1 MKSKLFFFVNIF
13 CIVFSLNAQNYDPVA
28 IKKYVE
34 ENKAYAIES
43 MQLHKV
49 PASISLA
56 QGIFHTKLATN
67 HLAKFANNHFSITCT
82 KNDIDNRYYQDNN
95 KQNLCFR
102 KYATVRDSYI
112 DHGVYLSTKTH
123 YKSLFSLDIYDYKAW
138 ATELHKLGYSVT
150 KNYDQNL
157 INIIETYNLAQY
169 DHPEQIPAEA
179 ESQNSAVAEPTTPP
193 AENHTTTEIQD
204 IVEPQL
210 DTLQE
215 PLSEPITN
223 LPSEEVKTDSIE
235 KDLKENLLEKPIA
248 ADSQIAQ
255 KEEPKPIE
263 EFSAAPVSEKA
274 ENSSA
279 QKNEILFF
287 SVNEA
292 EQKLVRYPLSNRN
305 VYEREGVKFIIAKA
319 GDTFSNLAKELQ
331 FTENRLREYND
342 VYDSETEIQAGEVVY
357 LEMKNRKS
365 NVDFHTIK
373 YGETLRY
380 IAQKYAIQLI
390 VILKNNGDSGYSL
403 NEEICISCR

>member
-1 MKSKLFFFVNIF
+1 MKSTFFFLVNIF
-13 CIVFSLNAQNYDPVA
+13 CIIFSLNAQNYDPVA
-28 IKKYVE
+28 IKKYVD

-49 PASISLA
+49 PASITLA

-82 KNDIDNRYYQDNN
+82 KTDVDNRYHQDNN

-112 DHGVYLSTKTH
+112 DHGVYLSTKAH

-138 ATELHKLGYSVT
+138 ATELHKLGYSIT
-150 KNYDQNL
+150 KNYAQNL
-157 INIIETYNLAQY
+157 INIIETYNLTQY
-169 DHPEQIPAEA
+169 DHPEQTPAEV
-179 ESQNSAVAEPTTPP
+179 EPQISAVTEPVTSP
-193 AENHTTTEIQD
+193 AENNTTEIQETVILEQEVD
-204 IVEPQL
+204 TVETYFTEE
-210 DTLQE
+210 D
-215 PLSEPITN
+215 SE
-223 LPSEEVKTDSIE
+223 
-235 KDLKENLLEKPIA
+235 ENLLEKPIFSY
-248 ADSQIAQ
+248 SQIVQ
-255 KEEPKPIE
+255 KEKSKQAE
-263 EFSAAPVSEKA
+263 ELSVASTSKKTEETP
-274 ENSSA
+274 A

-292 EQKLVRYPLSNRN
+292 EQKLVRYPLSDRN

-357 LEMKNRKS
+357 LEMKNRKC

-390 VILKNNGDSGYSL
+390 VILKNNGESGYSL
-403 NEEICISCR
+403 NEEICISCH

>member
-1 MKSKLFFFVNIF
+1 MKSTFFFLVNIF
-13 CIVFSLNAQNYDPVA
+13 CIIFSLNAQNYDPVA
-28 IKKYVE
+28 IKKYVD

-49 PASISLA
+49 PASITLA

-82 KNDIDNRYYQDNN
+82 KTDVDNRYHQDNN
-95 KQNLCFR
+95 MQNLCFR

-112 DHGVYLSTKTH
+112 DHGVYLSTKAH

-138 ATELHKLGYSVT
+138 ATELHKLGYSIT
-150 KNYDQNL
+150 KNYAQNL
-157 INIIETYNLAQY
+157 INIIETYNLTQY
-169 DHPEQIPAEA
+169 DHPEQTPAEV
-179 ESQNSAVAEPTTPP
+179 EPQISAVTEPATSP
-193 AENHTTTEIQD
+193 AENNTTEILETVILEQEVD
-204 IVEPQL
+204 TVETYFTEE
-210 DTLQE
+210 D
-215 PLSEPITN
+215 SE
-223 LPSEEVKTDSIE
+223 
-235 KDLKENLLEKPIA
+235 ENLLEKPIFSY
-248 ADSQIAQ
+248 SQIVQ
-255 KEEPKPIE
+255 KEKSKQAE
-263 EFSAAPVSEKA
+263 ELSVASTSKKTEETP
-274 ENSSA
+274 A

-292 EQKLVRYPLSNRN
+292 EQKLVRYPLSDRN

-357 LEMKNRKS
+357 LEMKNRKC

-390 VILKNNGDSGYSL
+390 VILKNNGESGYSL
-403 NEEICISCR
+403 NEEICISCH

>member
-1 MKSKLFFFVNIF
+1 MKSTFFFLVNIF
-13 CIVFSLNAQNYDPVA
+13 CIIFSLNAQNYDPVA
-28 IKKYVE
+28 IKKYVD

-49 PASISLA
+49 PASITLA

-67 HLAKFANNHFSITCT
+67 HLAKFANNHFSITCAKT
-82 KNDIDNRYYQDNN
+82 DVDNRYHQDNN
-95 KQNLCFR
+95 MQNLCFR

-112 DHGVYLSTKTH
+112 DHGVYLSTKAH

-138 ATELHKLGYSVT
+138 ATELHKLGYSIT
-150 KNYDQNL
+150 KNYAQNL
-157 INIIETYNLAQY
+157 INIIETYNLTQY
-169 DHPEQIPAEA
+169 DHPEQTPAEVETQIA
-179 ESQNSAVAEPTTPP
+179 TVTEPATSP
-193 AENHTTTEIQD
+193 AENNTTTEILETVILEQEVD
-204 IVEPQL
+204 TVETYFTEE
-210 DTLQE
+210 D
-215 PLSEPITN
+215 SE
-223 LPSEEVKTDSIE
+223 
-235 KDLKENLLEKPIA
+235 ENLLEKPIFSY
-248 ADSQIAQ
+248 SQIVQ
-255 KEEPKPIE
+255 KEKSKQAE
-263 EFSAAPVSEKA
+263 ELSVASASKKTEETP
-274 ENSSA
+274 A

-292 EQKLVRYPLSNRN
+292 EQKLVRYPLSDRN

-357 LEMKNRKS
+357 LEMKNRKC

-390 VILKNNGDSGYSL
+390 VILKNNGESGYSL
-403 NEEICISCR
+403 NEEICISCH

>member
-1 MKSKLFFFVNIF
+1 MKSTFFFLVNIF
-13 CIVFSLNAQNYDPVA
+13 CIIFSLNAQNYDPVA
-28 IKKYVE
+28 IKKYVD

-49 PASISLA
+49 PASITLA

-67 HLAKFANNHFSITCT
+67 HLAKFANNHFSITCAKT
-82 KNDIDNRYYQDNN
+82 DVDNRYHQDNN
-95 KQNLCFR
+95 MQNLCFR

-112 DHGVYLSTKTH
+112 DHGVYLSTKAH

-138 ATELHKLGYSVT
+138 ATELHKLGYSIT
-150 KNYDQNL
+150 KNYAQNL
-157 INIIETYNLAQY
+157 INIIETYNLTQY
-169 DHPEQIPAEA
+169 DHPEQTPAEVETQIA
-179 ESQNSAVAEPTTPP
+179 TVTEPTPSP
-193 AENHTTTEIQD
+193 AENNTTTEILETVILEQEVD
-204 IVEPQL
+204 TVETYFTEE
-210 DTLQE
+210 D
-215 PLSEPITN
+215 SE
-223 LPSEEVKTDSIE
+223 
-235 KDLKENLLEKPIA
+235 ENLLEKPIFSY
-248 ADSQIAQ
+248 SQIVQ
-255 KEEPKPIE
+255 KEKSKQAE
-263 EFSAAPVSEKA
+263 ELSVASTSKKTEETP
-274 ENSSA
+274 A

-292 EQKLVRYPLSNRN
+292 EQKLVRYPLSDRN

-342 VYDSETEIQAGEVVY
+342 VYDSETEIQTGEVVY
-357 LEMKNRKS
+357 LEMKNRKC

-390 VILKNNGDSGYSL
+390 VILKNNGESGYSL
-403 NEEICISCR
+403 NEEICISCH

>member
-1 MKSKLFFFVNIF
+1 MKPTFFFLVNII
-13 CIVFSLNAQNYDPVA
+13 CVVFSLNAQNYDPAA

-49 PASISLA
+49 PASITLA

-67 HLAKFANNHFSITCT
+67 HLAKFANNHFSITCAKT
-82 KNDIDNRYYQDNN
+82 DVDNRYHQDNN
-95 KQNLCFR
+95 MQNICFR

-138 ATELHKLGYSVT
+138 ATELHKLGYSIT
-150 KNYDQNL
+150 KNYAQNL
-157 INIIETYNLAQY
+157 INIIETYNLTQY
-169 DHPEQIPAEA
+169 DYPEQTPAGVETQIA
-179 ESQNSAVAEPTTPP
+179 TVTEPTPSP
-193 AENHTTTEIQD
+193 AENNTTTEIQE
-204 IVEPQL
+204 IVILEQEV
-210 DTLQE
+210 DTVE
-215 PLSEPITN
+215 TYFTEEDSE
-223 LPSEEVKTDSIE
+223 
-235 KDLKENLLEKPIA
+235 ENLLEKPIFA
-248 ADSQIAQ
+248 YSQIVQ
-255 KEEPKPIE
+255 KEKSKQAE
-263 EFSAAPVSEKA
+263 ELSVASTSKKTEETPT
-274 ENSSA
+274 

-287 SVNEA
+287 SVNEG
-292 EQKLVRYPLSNRN
+292 EQKLVRYPLSDRN
-305 VYEREGVKFIIAKA
+305 VYEREGIKFIIAKA

-342 VYDSETEIQAGEVVY
+342 VYDSETELQVGEVVY
-357 LEMKNRKS
+357 LEMKNRKC

-390 VILKNNGDSGYSL
+390 IILKNNGESGYSL
-403 NEEICISCR
+403 NEEICISCH

>member
-1 MKSKLFFFVNIF
+1 MKSTFFFLVNIF
-13 CIVFSLNAQNYDPVA
+13 CIIFSLNAQNYDPVA
-28 IKKYVE
+28 IKKYVD

-49 PASISLA
+49 PASITLA

-67 HLAKFANNHFSITCT
+67 HLAKFANNHFSITCAKT
-82 KNDIDNRYYQDNN
+82 DVDNRYHQDNN
-95 KQNLCFR
+95 MQNLCFR

-112 DHGVYLSTKTH
+112 DHGVYLSTKAH

-138 ATELHKLGYSVT
+138 ATELHKLGYSIT
-150 KNYDQNL
+150 KNYAQNL
-157 INIIETYNLAQY
+157 INIIETYNLTQY
-169 DHPEQIPAEA
+169 DHPEQTPAEVETQIA
-179 ESQNSAVAEPTTPP
+179 TVTEPTPSP
-193 AENHTTTEIQD
+193 AENNTTTEILETVILEQEVD
-204 IVEPQL
+204 TVETYFTEE
-210 DTLQE
+210 D
-215 PLSEPITN
+215 SE
-223 LPSEEVKTDSIE
+223 
-235 KDLKENLLEKPIA
+235 ENLLEKPIFA
-248 ADSQIAQ
+248 YSQIVQ
-255 KEEPKPIE
+255 KEKSKQAE
-263 EFSAAPVSEKA
+263 ELSVASTSKKTEETP
-274 ENSSA
+274 A

-292 EQKLVRYPLSNRN
+292 EQKLVRYPLSDRN

-342 VYDSETEIQAGEVVY
+342 VYDSETEIQTGEVVY
-357 LEMKNRKS
+357 LEMKNRKC

-390 VILKNNGDSGYSL
+390 VILKNNGESGYSL
-403 NEEICISCR
+403 NEEICISCH

>member
-1 MKSKLFFFVNIF
+1 MKSTFFFLVNIF
-13 CIVFSLNAQNYDPVA
+13 CIIFSLNAQNYDPVA
-28 IKKYVE
+28 IKKYVD

-49 PASISLA
+49 PASITLA

-82 KNDIDNRYYQDNN
+82 KTDVDNRYHQDNN
-95 KQNLCFR
+95 MQNLCFR

-112 DHGVYLSTKTH
+112 DHGVYLSTKAH

-138 ATELHKLGYSVT
+138 ATELHKLGYSIT
-150 KNYDQNL
+150 KNYAQNL
-157 INIIETYNLAQY
+157 INIIETYNLTQY
-169 DHPEQIPAEA
+169 DHPEQTPAEV
-179 ESQNSAVAEPTTPP
+179 EPQISAVTEPTPSP
-193 AENHTTTEIQD
+193 AENNTTTEILETVILEQEVD
-204 IVEPQL
+204 TVETYFTEE
-210 DTLQE
+210 D
-215 PLSEPITN
+215 SE
-223 LPSEEVKTDSIE
+223 
-235 KDLKENLLEKPIA
+235 ENLLEKPIFA
-248 ADSQIAQ
+248 YSQIVQ
-255 KEEPKPIE
+255 KEKSKQAE
-263 EFSAAPVSEKA
+263 ELSVASTSQKTEETP
-274 ENSSA
+274 A

-292 EQKLVRYPLSNRN
+292 EQKLVRYPLSDRN

-357 LEMKNRKS
+357 LEMKNRKC

-390 VILKNNGDSGYSL
+390 VILKNNGESGYSL
-403 NEEICISCR
+403 NEEICISCH

>member
-1 MKSKLFFFVNIF
+1 MKSTFFFLVNIF
-13 CIVFSLNAQNYDPVA
+13 CIIFSLNAQNYDPVA
-28 IKKYVE
+28 IKKYVD

-49 PASISLA
+49 PASITLA

-67 HLAKFANNHFSITCT
+67 HLAKFANNHFSITCAKT
-82 KNDIDNRYYQDNN
+82 DVDNRYHQDNN
-95 KQNLCFR
+95 MQNLCFR

-112 DHGVYLSTKTH
+112 DHGVYLSTKAH

-138 ATELHKLGYSVT
+138 ATELHKLGYSIT
-150 KNYDQNL
+150 KNYAQNL
-157 INIIETYNLAQY
+157 INIIETYNLTQY
-169 DHPEQIPAEA
+169 DHPEQTPAEV
-179 ESQNSAVAEPTTPP
+179 EPQISAVTEPATSP
-193 AENHTTTEIQD
+193 AENNTTTEILETVILEQEVD
-204 IVEPQL
+204 TVETYFTEE
-210 DTLQE
+210 D
-215 PLSEPITN
+215 SE
-223 LPSEEVKTDSIE
+223 
-235 KDLKENLLEKPIA
+235 ENLLEKPIFSY
-248 ADSQIAQ
+248 SQIVQ
-255 KEEPKPIE
+255 KEKSKQAE
-263 EFSAAPVSEKA
+263 ELSVASTSKKTEETP
-274 ENSSA
+274 A

-292 EQKLVRYPLSNRN
+292 EQKLVRYPLSDRN

-357 LEMKNRKS
+357 LEMKNRKC

-390 VILKNNGDSGYSL
+390 VILKNNGESGYSL
-403 NEEICISCR
+403 NEEICISCH

>member
-1 MKSKLFFFVNIF
+1 MKPTFFFLVNII
-13 CIVFSLNAQNYDPVA
+13 CVVFSLNAQNYDPAA

-49 PASISLA
+49 PASITLA

-67 HLAKFANNHFSITCT
+67 HLAKFANNHFSITCAKT
-82 KNDIDNRYYQDNN
+82 DVDNRYHQDNN
-95 KQNLCFR
+95 MQNICFR

-138 ATELHKLGYSVT
+138 ATELHKLGYSIT
-150 KNYDQNL
+150 KNYAQNL
-157 INIIETYNLAQY
+157 INIIETYNLTQY
-169 DHPEQIPAEA
+169 DYPEQTPAEVETQIA
-179 ESQNSAVAEPTTPP
+179 TVTEPTPSP
-193 AENHTTTEIQD
+193 AENNTTTEIQE
-204 IVEPQL
+204 IVILEQEV
-210 DTLQE
+210 DTVE
-215 PLSEPITN
+215 TYFTEEDSE
-223 LPSEEVKTDSIE
+223 
-235 KDLKENLLEKPIA
+235 ENLLEKPIS
-248 ADSQIAQ
+248 ADSQIVQ
-255 KEEPKPIE
+255 KEKSKQAE
-263 EFSAAPVSEKA
+263 ELSVASTSKKTEETPT
-274 ENSSA
+274 

-287 SVNEA
+287 SVNED
-292 EQKLVRYPLSNRN
+292 EQKLVRYPLSDRN
-305 VYEREGVKFIIAKA
+305 VYEREGIKFIIAKA

-342 VYDSETEIQAGEVVY
+342 VYDSETELQVGEVVY
-357 LEMKNRKS
+357 LEMKNRKC

-390 VILKNNGDSGYSL
+390 IILKNNGESGYSL
-403 NEEICISCR
+403 NEEICISCH

>member
-1 MKSKLFFFVNIF
+1 MKSTFFFLVNIF
-13 CIVFSLNAQNYDPVA
+13 CIIFSLNAQNYDPVA
-28 IKKYVE
+28 IKKYVD

-49 PASISLA
+49 PASITLA

-82 KNDIDNRYYQDNN
+82 KTDVDNRYHQDNN
-95 KQNLCFR
+95 MQNLCFR

-112 DHGVYLSTKTH
+112 DHGVYLSTKAH

-138 ATELHKLGYSVT
+138 ATELHKLGYSIT
-150 KNYDQNL
+150 KNYAQNL
-157 INIIETYNLAQY
+157 INIIETYNLTQY
-169 DHPEQIPAEA
+169 DHPEQTPAEV
-179 ESQNSAVAEPTTPP
+179 EPQISAVTEPTPSP
-193 AENHTTTEIQD
+193 AENNTTTEILETVILEQEVD
-204 IVEPQL
+204 TVETYFTEE
-210 DTLQE
+210 D
-215 PLSEPITN
+215 SE
-223 LPSEEVKTDSIE
+223 
-235 KDLKENLLEKPIA
+235 ENLLEKPIFSY
-248 ADSQIAQ
+248 SQIVQ
-255 KEEPKPIE
+255 KEKSKQAE
-263 EFSAAPVSEKA
+263 ELSVASTSKKTEETP
-274 ENSSA
+274 A

-292 EQKLVRYPLSNRN
+292 EQKLVRYPLSDRN

-342 VYDSETEIQAGEVVY
+342 VYDSETEIQTGEVVY
-357 LEMKNRKS
+357 LEMKNRKC

-390 VILKNNGDSGYSL
+390 VILKNNGESGYSL
-403 NEEICISCR
+403 NEEICISCH

>member
-1 MKSKLFFFVNIF
+1 MKSTFFFLVNIF
-13 CIVFSLNAQNYDPVA
+13 CIIFSLNAQNYDPVA
-28 IKKYVE
+28 IKKYVD

-49 PASISLA
+49 PASITLA

-67 HLAKFANNHFSITCT
+67 HLAKFANNHFSITCAKT
-82 KNDIDNRYYQDNN
+82 DVDNRYHQDNN
-95 KQNLCFR
+95 MQNLCFR

-112 DHGVYLSTKTH
+112 DHGVYLSTKAH

-138 ATELHKLGYSVT
+138 ATELHKLGYSIT
-150 KNYDQNL
+150 KNYAQNL
-157 INIIETYNLAQY
+157 INIIETYNLTQY
-169 DHPEQIPAEA
+169 DHPEQTPAEVEPQIA
-179 ESQNSAVAEPTTPP
+179 TVTEPTPSP
-193 AENHTTTEIQD
+193 AENNTTTEILETVILEQEVD
-204 IVEPQL
+204 TVETYFTEE
-210 DTLQE
+210 D
-215 PLSEPITN
+215 SE
-223 LPSEEVKTDSIE
+223 
-235 KDLKENLLEKPIA
+235 ENLLEKPIFSY
-248 ADSQIAQ
+248 SQIVQ
-255 KEEPKPIE
+255 KEKSKQAE
-263 EFSAAPVSEKA
+263 ELSVASTSKKTEETP
-274 ENSSA
+274 A

-292 EQKLVRYPLSNRN
+292 EQKLVRYPLSDRN

-357 LEMKNRKS
+357 LEMKNRKC

-390 VILKNNGDSGYSL
+390 VILKNNGESGYSL
-403 NEEICISCR
+403 NEEICISCH

>member
-1 MKSKLFFFVNIF
+1 VNII
-13 CIVFSLNAQNYDPVA
+13 CVVFSLNAQNYDPAA

-49 PASISLA
+49 PASITLA

-67 HLAKFANNHFSITCT
+67 HLAKFANNHFSITCAKT
-82 KNDIDNRYYQDNN
+82 DVDNRYHQDNN
-95 KQNLCFR
+95 MQNICFR

-138 ATELHKLGYSVT
+138 ATELHKLGYSIT
-150 KNYDQNL
+150 KNYAQNL
-157 INIIETYNLAQY
+157 INIIETYNLTQY
-169 DHPEQIPAEA
+169 DYPEQTPAEVETQIA
-179 ESQNSAVAEPTTPP
+179 TVTEPTPSP
-193 AENHTTTEIQD
+193 AENNTTTEIQE
-204 IVEPQL
+204 IVILEQEV
-210 DTLQE
+210 DTVE
-215 PLSEPITN
+215 TYFTEEDSE
-223 LPSEEVKTDSIE
+223 
-235 KDLKENLLEKPIA
+235 ENLLEKPIFA
-248 ADSQIAQ
+248 YSQIVQ
-255 KEEPKPIE
+255 KEKSKQAE
-263 EFSAAPVSEKA
+263 ELSVASTSKKTEETPT
-274 ENSSA
+274 

-287 SVNEA
+287 SVNEG
-292 EQKLVRYPLSNRN
+292 EQKLVRYPLSDRN
-305 VYEREGVKFIIAKA
+305 VYEREGIKFIIAKA

-342 VYDSETEIQAGEVVY
+342 VYDSETELQVGEVVY
-357 LEMKNRKS
+357 LEMKNRKC

-390 VILKNNGDSGYSL
+390 IILKNNGESGYSL
-403 NEEICISCR
+403 NEEICISCH

>member
-1 MKSKLFFFVNIF
+1 MKSTFFFLVNIF
-13 CIVFSLNAQNYDPVA
+13 CIIFSLNAQNYDPVA
-28 IKKYVE
+28 IKKYVD

-49 PASISLA
+49 PASITLA

-82 KNDIDNRYYQDNN
+82 KTDVDNRYHQDNN

-112 DHGVYLSTKTH
+112 DHGVYLSTKAH

-138 ATELHKLGYSVT
+138 ATELHKLGYSIT
-150 KNYDQNL
+150 KNYAQNL
-157 INIIETYNLAQY
+157 INIIETYNLTQY
-169 DHPEQIPAEA
+169 DHPEQTPAEV
-179 ESQNSAVAEPTTPP
+179 EPQISAVTEPATSP
-193 AENHTTTEIQD
+193 AENNTTEIQETVILEQEVD
-204 IVEPQL
+204 TVETYFTEE
-210 DTLQE
+210 D
-215 PLSEPITN
+215 SE
-223 LPSEEVKTDSIE
+223 
-235 KDLKENLLEKPIA
+235 ENLLEKPIFA
-248 ADSQIAQ
+248 YSQIVQ
-255 KEEPKPIE
+255 KEKSKQAE
-263 EFSAAPVSEKA
+263 ELSVASTSQKTEETP
-274 ENSSA
+274 A

-292 EQKLVRYPLSNRN
+292 EQKLVRYPLSDRN

-342 VYDSETEIQAGEVVY
+342 VYDSETEIQTGEVVY
-357 LEMKNRKS
+357 LEMKNRKC

-390 VILKNNGDSGYSL
+390 VILKNNGESGYSL
-403 NEEICISCR
+403 NEEICISCH

>member
-1 MKSKLFFFVNIF
+1 MKSTFFFLVNIF
-13 CIVFSLNAQNYDPVA
+13 CIIFSLNAQNYDPVA
-28 IKKYVE
+28 IKKYVD

-49 PASISLA
+49 PASITLA

-67 HLAKFANNHFSITCT
+67 HLAKFANNHFSITCAKT
-82 KNDIDNRYYQDNN
+82 DVDNRYHQDNN
-95 KQNLCFR
+95 MQNLCFR

-112 DHGVYLSTKTH
+112 DHGVYLSTKAH

-138 ATELHKLGYSVT
+138 ATELHKLGYSIT
-150 KNYDQNL
+150 KNYAQNL
-157 INIIETYNLAQY
+157 INIIETYNLTQY
-169 DHPEQIPAEA
+169 DHPEQTPAEV
-179 ESQNSAVAEPTTPP
+179 EPQISAVTEPATSP
-193 AENHTTTEIQD
+193 AENNTTTEILETVILEQEVD
-204 IVEPQL
+204 TVETYFTEE
-210 DTLQE
+210 D
-215 PLSEPITN
+215 SE
-223 LPSEEVKTDSIE
+223 
-235 KDLKENLLEKPIA
+235 ENLLEKPIFSY
-248 ADSQIAQ
+248 SQIVQ
-255 KEEPKPIE
+255 KEKSKQAE
-263 EFSAAPVSEKA
+263 ELSVASTSKKTEETP
-274 ENSSA
+274 A

-292 EQKLVRYPLSNRN
+292 EQKLVRYPLSDRN

-342 VYDSETEIQAGEVVY
+342 VYDSETEIQTGEVVY
-357 LEMKNRKS
+357 LEMKNRKC

-390 VILKNNGDSGYSL
+390 VILKNNGESGYSL
-403 NEEICISCR
+403 NEEICISCH

>member
-1 MKSKLFFFVNIF
+1 MKSTFFFLVNIF
-13 CIVFSLNAQNYDPVA
+13 CIIFSLNAQNYDPVA
-28 IKKYVE
+28 IKKYVD

-49 PASISLA
+49 PASITLA

-67 HLAKFANNHFSITCT
+67 HLAKFANNHFSITCAKT
-82 KNDIDNRYYQDNN
+82 DVDNRYHQDNN
-95 KQNLCFR
+95 MQNLCFR

-112 DHGVYLSTKTH
+112 DHGVYLSTKAH

-138 ATELHKLGYSVT
+138 ATELHKLGYSIT
-150 KNYDQNL
+150 KNYAQNL
-157 INIIETYNLAQY
+157 INIIETYNLTQY
-169 DHPEQIPAEA
+169 DHPEQTPAEVEPQIA
-179 ESQNSAVAEPTTPP
+179 TVTEPTPSP
-193 AENHTTTEIQD
+193 AENNTTTEILETVILEQEVD
-204 IVEPQL
+204 TVETYFTEE
-210 DTLQE
+210 D
-215 PLSEPITN
+215 SE
-223 LPSEEVKTDSIE
+223 
-235 KDLKENLLEKPIA
+235 ENLLEKPIFA
-248 ADSQIAQ
+248 YSQIVQ
-255 KEEPKPIE
+255 KEKSKQAE
-263 EFSAAPVSEKA
+263 ELSVASTSKKTEETP
-274 ENSSA
+274 A

-292 EQKLVRYPLSNRN
+292 EQKLVRYPLSDRN

-357 LEMKNRKS
+357 LEMKNRKC

-390 VILKNNGDSGYSL
+390 VILKNNGESGYSL
-403 NEEICISCR
+403 NEEICISCH

>member
-1 MKSKLFFFVNIF
+1 MKPTFFFLVNII
-13 CIVFSLNAQNYDPVA
+13 CVVFSLNAQNYDPAA

-49 PASISLA
+49 PASITLA

-67 HLAKFANNHFSITCT
+67 HLAKFANNHFSITCAKT
-82 KNDIDNRYYQDNN
+82 DVDNRYHQDNN
-95 KQNLCFR
+95 MQNICFR

-138 ATELHKLGYSVT
+138 ATELHKLGYSIT
-150 KNYDQNL
+150 KNYAQNL
-157 INIIETYNLAQY
+157 INIIETYNLTQY
-169 DHPEQIPAEA
+169 DYPEQTPAEVETQIA
-179 ESQNSAVAEPTTPP
+179 TVTEPTPSP
-193 AENHTTTEIQD
+193 AENNTTTEIQE
-204 IVEPQL
+204 IVILEQEV
-210 DTLQE
+210 DTVE
-215 PLSEPITN
+215 TYFTEEDSE
-223 LPSEEVKTDSIE
+223 
-235 KDLKENLLEKPIA
+235 ENLLEKPIFA
-248 ADSQIAQ
+248 YSQIVQ
-255 KEEPKPIE
+255 KEKSKQAE
-263 EFSAAPVSEKA
+263 ELSVASTSKKTEETPT
-274 ENSSA
+274 

-287 SVNEA
+287 SVNEG
-292 EQKLVRYPLSNRN
+292 EQKLVRYPLSDRN
-305 VYEREGVKFIIAKA
+305 VYEREGIKFIIAKA

-342 VYDSETEIQAGEVVY
+342 VYDSETELQVGEVVY
-357 LEMKNRKS
+357 LEMKNRKC

-390 VILKNNGDSGYSL
+390 IILKNNGESGYSL
-403 NEEICISCR
+403 NEEICISCH

>member
-1 MKSKLFFFVNIF
+1 MKSTFFFLVNIF
-13 CIVFSLNAQNYDPVA
+13 CIIFSLNAQNYDPVA
-28 IKKYVE
+28 IKKYVD

-49 PASISLA
+49 PASITLA

-67 HLAKFANNHFSITCT
+67 HLAKFANNHFSITCAKT
-82 KNDIDNRYYQDNN
+82 DVDNRYHQDNN

-112 DHGVYLSTKTH
+112 DHGVYLSTKAH

-138 ATELHKLGYSVT
+138 ATELHKLGYSIT
-150 KNYDQNL
+150 KNYAQNL
-157 INIIETYNLAQY
+157 INIIETYNLTQY
-169 DHPEQIPAEA
+169 DHPEQTPAEV
-179 ESQNSAVAEPTTPP
+179 EPQISAVTEPATSP
-193 AENHTTTEIQD
+193 AENNTTEIQETVILEQEVD
-204 IVEPQL
+204 TVETYFTEE
-210 DTLQE
+210 D
-215 PLSEPITN
+215 SE
-223 LPSEEVKTDSIE
+223 
-235 KDLKENLLEKPIA
+235 ENLLEKPIFA
-248 ADSQIAQ
+248 YSQIVQ
-255 KEEPKPIE
+255 KEKSKQAE
-263 EFSAAPVSEKA
+263 ELSVASTSKKTEETP
-274 ENSSA
+274 A

-292 EQKLVRYPLSNRN
+292 EQKLVRYPLSDRN

-342 VYDSETEIQAGEVVY
+342 VYDSETEIQTGEVVY
-357 LEMKNRKS
+357 LEMKNRKC

-390 VILKNNGDSGYSL
+390 VILKNNGESGYSL
-403 NEEICISCR
+403 NEEICISCH

>member
-1 MKSKLFFFVNIF
+1 MKPTFFFLVNII
-13 CIVFSLNAQNYDPVA
+13 CVVFSLNAQNYDPAA

-49 PASISLA
+49 PASITLA

-67 HLAKFANNHFSITCT
+67 HLAKFANNHFSITCAKT
-82 KNDIDNRYYQDNN
+82 DVDNRYHQDNN
-95 KQNLCFR
+95 MQNICFR

-138 ATELHKLGYSVT
+138 ATELHKLGYSIT
-150 KNYDQNL
+150 KNYAQNL
-157 INIIETYNLAQY
+157 INIIETYNLTQY
-169 DHPEQIPAEA
+169 DYPEQTPAGVETQIA
-179 ESQNSAVAEPTTPP
+179 TVTEPTPSP
-193 AENHTTTEIQD
+193 AENNTTTEIQETVILEQEVD
-204 IVEPQL
+204 TVETYFTEE
-210 DTLQE
+210 D
-215 PLSEPITN
+215 SE
-223 LPSEEVKTDSIE
+223 
-235 KDLKENLLEKPIA
+235 ENLLEKPIFA
-248 ADSQIAQ
+248 YSQIVQ
-255 KEEPKPIE
+255 KEKSKQAE
-263 EFSAAPVSEKA
+263 ELSVASTSKKTEETPT
-274 ENSSA
+274 

-287 SVNEA
+287 SVNEG
-292 EQKLVRYPLSNRN
+292 EQKLVRYPLSDRN
-305 VYEREGVKFIIAKA
+305 VYEREGIKFIIAKA

-342 VYDSETEIQAGEVVY
+342 VYDSETELQVGEVVY
-357 LEMKNRKS
+357 LEMKNRKC

-390 VILKNNGDSGYSL
+390 IILKNNGESGYSL
-403 NEEICISCR
+403 NEEICISCH

>member
-1 MKSKLFFFVNIF
+1 MKPTFFFLVNII
-13 CIVFSLNAQNYDPVA
+13 CVVFSLNAQNYDPAA

-49 PASISLA
+49 PASITLA

-67 HLAKFANNHFSITCT
+67 HLAKFANNHFSITCAKT
-82 KNDIDNRYYQDNN
+82 DVDNRYHQDNN
-95 KQNLCFR
+95 MQNICFR

-138 ATELHKLGYSVT
+138 ATELHKLGYSIT
-150 KNYDQNL
+150 KNYAQNL
-157 INIIETYNLAQY
+157 INIIETYNLTQY
-169 DHPEQIPAEA
+169 DYPEQTPAEVETQIA
-179 ESQNSAVAEPTTPP
+179 TVTEPTPSP
-193 AENHTTTEIQD
+193 AENNTTTEIQE
-204 IVEPQL
+204 IVILEQEV
-210 DTLQE
+210 DTVE
-215 PLSEPITN
+215 TYFTEEDSE
-223 LPSEEVKTDSIE
+223 
-235 KDLKENLLEKPIA
+235 ENLLEKPIFA
-248 ADSQIAQ
+248 YSQIVQ
-255 KEEPKPIE
+255 KEKSKQAE
-263 EFSAAPVSEKA
+263 ELSVASTSKKTEETPT
-274 ENSSA
+274 

-287 SVNEA
+287 SVNEG
-292 EQKLVRYPLSNRN
+292 EQKLVRYPLSDRN
-305 VYEREGVKFIIAKA
+305 VYEREGIKFIIAKA

-342 VYDSETEIQAGEVVY
+342 VYDLETELQVGEVVY
-357 LEMKNRKS
+357 LEMKNRKC

-390 VILKNNGDSGYSL
+390 IILKNNGESGYSL
-403 NEEICISCR
+403 NEEICISCH

>member
-1 MKSKLFFFVNIF
+1 MKSTFFFLVNIF
-13 CIVFSLNAQNYDPVA
+13 CIIFSLNAQNYDPVA
-28 IKKYVE
+28 IKKYVD

-49 PASISLA
+49 PASITLA

-67 HLAKFANNHFSITCT
+67 HLAKFANNHFSITCAKT
-82 KNDIDNRYYQDNN
+82 DVDNRYHQDNN
-95 KQNLCFR
+95 MQNLCFR

-112 DHGVYLSTKTH
+112 DHGVYLSTKAH

-138 ATELHKLGYSVT
+138 ATELHKLGYSIT
-150 KNYDQNL
+150 KNYAQNL
-157 INIIETYNLAQY
+157 INIIETYNLTQY
-169 DHPEQIPAEA
+169 DHPEQTPAEVETQIA
-179 ESQNSAVAEPTTPP
+179 TVTEPTPSP
-193 AENHTTTEIQD
+193 AENNTTTEILETVILEQEVD
-204 IVEPQL
+204 TVETYFTEE
-210 DTLQE
+210 D
-215 PLSEPITN
+215 SE
-223 LPSEEVKTDSIE
+223 
-235 KDLKENLLEKPIA
+235 ENLLEKPIFSY
-248 ADSQIAQ
+248 SQIVQ
-255 KEEPKPIE
+255 KEKSKQAE
-263 EFSAAPVSEKA
+263 ELSVASTSKKTEETP
-274 ENSSA
+274 A

-292 EQKLVRYPLSNRN
+292 EQKLVRYPLSDRN

-357 LEMKNRKS
+357 LEMKNRKC

-390 VILKNNGDSGYSL
+390 VILKNNGESGYSL
-403 NEEICISCR
+403 NEEICISCH

>member
-1 MKSKLFFFVNIF
+1 MKSTFFFLVNIF
-13 CIVFSLNAQNYDPVA
+13 CIIFSLNAQNYDPVA
-28 IKKYVE
+28 IKKYVD

-49 PASISLA
+49 PASITLA

-82 KNDIDNRYYQDNN
+82 KTDVDNRYHQDNN
-95 KQNLCFR
+95 MQNLCFR

-112 DHGVYLSTKTH
+112 DHGVYLSTKAH

-138 ATELHKLGYSVT
+138 ATELHKLGYSIT
-150 KNYDQNL
+150 KNYAQNL
-157 INIIETYNLAQY
+157 INIIETYNLTQY
-169 DHPEQIPAEA
+169 DHPEQTPAEVETQIA
-179 ESQNSAVAEPTTPP
+179 TVTEPTPSP
-193 AENHTTTEIQD
+193 AENNTTTEILETVILEQEVD
-204 IVEPQL
+204 TVETYFTEE
-210 DTLQE
+210 D
-215 PLSEPITN
+215 SE
-223 LPSEEVKTDSIE
+223 
-235 KDLKENLLEKPIA
+235 ENLLEKPIFSY
-248 ADSQIAQ
+248 SQIVQ
-255 KEEPKPIE
+255 KEKSKQAE
-263 EFSAAPVSEKA
+263 ELSVASTSKKTEETP
-274 ENSSA
+274 A

-292 EQKLVRYPLSNRN
+292 EQKLVRYPLSDRN

-357 LEMKNRKS
+357 LEMKNRKC

-390 VILKNNGDSGYSL
+390 VILKNNGESGYSL
-403 NEEICISCR
+403 NEEICISCH

>member
-1 MKSKLFFFVNIF
+1 MKSTFFFLVNIF
-13 CIVFSLNAQNYDPVA
+13 CIIFSLNAQNYDPVA
-28 IKKYVE
+28 IKKYVD

-49 PASISLA
+49 PASITLA

-82 KNDIDNRYYQDNN
+82 KTDVDNRYHQDNN
-95 KQNLCFR
+95 MQNLCFR

-112 DHGVYLSTKTH
+112 DHGVYLSTKAH

-138 ATELHKLGYSVT
+138 ATELHKLGYSIT
-150 KNYDQNL
+150 KNYAQNL
-157 INIIETYNLAQY
+157 INIIETYNLTQY
-169 DHPEQIPAEA
+169 DHPEQTPAEV
-179 ESQNSAVAEPTTPP
+179 ETQISAVTEPATSP
-193 AENHTTTEIQD
+193 AENNTTEIQETVILEQEVD
-204 IVEPQL
+204 TVETYFTEE
-210 DTLQE
+210 D
-215 PLSEPITN
+215 SE
-223 LPSEEVKTDSIE
+223 
-235 KDLKENLLEKPIA
+235 ENLLEKPIFSY
-248 ADSQIAQ
+248 SQIVQKEKSKQAEELSVASTSKKTEETPAQ
-255 KEEPKPIE
+255 K
-263 EFSAAPVSEKA
+263 S
-274 ENSSA
+274 
-279 QKNEILFF
+279 EILFF

-292 EQKLVRYPLSNRN
+292 EQKLVRYPLSDRN

-357 LEMKNRKS
+357 LEMKNRKC

-390 VILKNNGDSGYSL
+390 VILKNNGESGYSL
-403 NEEICISCR
+403 NEEICISCH

>member
-1 MKSKLFFFVNIF
+1 MKSTFFFLVNIF
-13 CIVFSLNAQNYDPVA
+13 CIIFSLNAQNYDPVA
-28 IKKYVE
+28 IKKYVD

-49 PASISLA
+49 PASITLA

-67 HLAKFANNHFSITCT
+67 HLAKFANNHFSITCAKT
-82 KNDIDNRYYQDNN
+82 DVDNRYHQDNN
-95 KQNLCFR
+95 MQNLCFR

-112 DHGVYLSTKTH
+112 DHGVYLSTKAH

-138 ATELHKLGYSVT
+138 ATELHKLGYSIT
-150 KNYDQNL
+150 KNYAQNL
-157 INIIETYNLAQY
+157 INIIETYNLTQY
-169 DHPEQIPAEA
+169 DHPEQTPAEV
-179 ESQNSAVAEPTTPP
+179 EPQISAVTEPATSP
-193 AENHTTTEIQD
+193 AENNTTEIQ
-204 IVEPQL
+204 ETAEQKS
-210 DTLQE
+210 DTLQVFILE
-215 PLSEPITN
+215 HEVDTAGTIFTEEISEEDFIEKPLS
-223 LPSEEVKTDSIE
+223 
-235 KDLKENLLEKPIA
+235 
-248 ADSQIAQ
+248 ADSQTVQ
-255 KEEPKPIE
+255 KEEPKQVEKLSVAPAPEKTE
-263 EFSAAPVSEKA
+263 ETPE
-274 ENSSA
+274 

-292 EQKLVRYPLSNRN
+292 EQKLVRYPLSDRN

-357 LEMKNRKS
+357 LEMKNRKC

-390 VILKNNGDSGYSL
+390 VILKNNGESGYSL
-403 NEEICISCR
+403 NEEICISCH

>member
-1 MKSKLFFFVNIF
+1 MKPTFFFLVNII
-13 CIVFSLNAQNYDPVA
+13 CVVFSLNAQNYDPAA

-49 PASISLA
+49 PASITLA

-67 HLAKFANNHFSITCT
+67 HLAKFANNHFSITCAKT
-82 KNDIDNRYYQDNN
+82 DVDNRYHQDNN
-95 KQNLCFR
+95 MQNICFR

-138 ATELHKLGYSVT
+138 ATVLHKLGYSIT
-150 KNYDQNL
+150 KNYAQNL
-157 INIIETYNLAQY
+157 INIIETYNLTQY
-169 DHPEQIPAEA
+169 DYPEQTPAEVETQIA
-179 ESQNSAVAEPTTPP
+179 TVTEPTPSP
-193 AENHTTTEIQD
+193 AENNTTTEIQE
-204 IVEPQL
+204 IVILEQEV
-210 DTLQE
+210 DTVE
-215 PLSEPITN
+215 TYFTEEDSE
-223 LPSEEVKTDSIE
+223 
-235 KDLKENLLEKPIA
+235 ENLLEKPIFA
-248 ADSQIAQ
+248 YSQIVQ
-255 KEEPKPIE
+255 KEKSKQAE
-263 EFSAAPVSEKA
+263 ELSVASTSKKTEETPT
-274 ENSSA
+274 

-287 SVNEA
+287 SVNED
-292 EQKLVRYPLSNRN
+292 EQKLVRYPLSDRN
-305 VYEREGVKFIIAKA
+305 VYEREGIKFIIAKA

-342 VYDSETEIQAGEVVY
+342 VYDSETELQVGEVVY
-357 LEMKNRKS
+357 LEMKNRKC

-390 VILKNNGDSGYSL
+390 IILKNNGESGYSL
-403 NEEICISCR
+403 NEEICISCH

>member
-1 MKSKLFFFVNIF
+1 MKSTFFFLVNIF
-13 CIVFSLNAQNYDPVA
+13 CIIFSLNAQNYDPVA
-28 IKKYVE
+28 IKKYVD

-49 PASISLA
+49 PASITLA

-67 HLAKFANNHFSITCT
+67 HLAKFANNHFSITCAKT
-82 KNDIDNRYYQDNN
+82 DVDNRYHQDNN

-112 DHGVYLSTKTH
+112 DHGVYLSTKAH

-138 ATELHKLGYSVT
+138 ATELHKLGYSIT
-150 KNYDQNL
+150 KNYAQNL
-157 INIIETYNLAQY
+157 INIIETYNLTQY
-169 DHPEQIPAEA
+169 DHPEQTPAEV
-179 ESQNSAVAEPTTPP
+179 EPQISAVTEPATSP
-193 AENHTTTEIQD
+193 AENNTTTEILETVILEQEVD
-204 IVEPQL
+204 TVETYFTEE
-210 DTLQE
+210 D
-215 PLSEPITN
+215 SE
-223 LPSEEVKTDSIE
+223 
-235 KDLKENLLEKPIA
+235 ENLLEKPIFSY
-248 ADSQIAQ
+248 SQIVQ
-255 KEEPKPIE
+255 KEKSKQAE
-263 EFSAAPVSEKA
+263 ELSVASTSKKTEETP
-274 ENSSA
+274 A

-292 EQKLVRYPLSNRN
+292 EQKLVRYPLSDRN

-342 VYDSETEIQAGEVVY
+342 VYDSETEIQTGEVVY
-357 LEMKNRKS
+357 LEMKNRKC

-390 VILKNNGDSGYSL
+390 VILKNNGESGYSL
-403 NEEICISCR
+403 NEEICISCH

>member
-1 MKSKLFFFVNIF
+1 MKSTFFFLVNIF
-13 CIVFSLNAQNYDPVA
+13 CIIFSLNAQNYDPVA
-28 IKKYVE
+28 IKKYVD

-49 PASISLA
+49 PASITLA

-67 HLAKFANNHFSITCT
+67 HLAKFANNHFSITCAKT
-82 KNDIDNRYYQDNN
+82 DVDNRYHQDNN
-95 KQNLCFR
+95 MQNLCFR

-112 DHGVYLSTKTH
+112 DHGVYLSTKAH

-138 ATELHKLGYSVT
+138 ATELHKLGYSIT
-150 KNYDQNL
+150 KNYAQNL
-157 INIIETYNLAQY
+157 INIIETYNLTQY
-169 DHPEQIPAEA
+169 DHPEQTPAEVETQIA
-179 ESQNSAVAEPTTPP
+179 TVTEPTPSP
-193 AENHTTTEIQD
+193 AENNTTTEILETVILEQEVD
-204 IVEPQL
+204 TVETYFTEE
-210 DTLQE
+210 D
-215 PLSEPITN
+215 SE
-223 LPSEEVKTDSIE
+223 
-235 KDLKENLLEKPIA
+235 ENLLEKPIFSY
-248 ADSQIAQ
+248 SQIVQ
-255 KEEPKPIE
+255 KEKSKQTE
-263 EFSAAPVSEKA
+263 ELSVAPAPEKT
-274 ENSSA
+274 EETPE

-292 EQKLVRYPLSNRN
+292 EQKLVRYPLSDRN

-342 VYDSETEIQAGEVVY
+342 VYDSETEIQTGEVVY
-357 LEMKNRKS
+357 LEMKNRKC

-390 VILKNNGDSGYSL
+390 VILKNNGESGYSL
-403 NEEICISCR
+403 NEEICISCH

>member
-1 MKSKLFFFVNIF
+1 MKSTFFFLVNIF
-13 CIVFSLNAQNYDPVA
+13 CIIFSLNAQNYDPVA
-28 IKKYVE
+28 IKKYVD

-49 PASISLA
+49 PASITLA

-67 HLAKFANNHFSITCT
+67 HLAKFANNHFSITCAKT
-82 KNDIDNRYYQDNN
+82 DVDNRYHQDNN
-95 KQNLCFR
+95 MQNLCFR

-112 DHGVYLSTKTH
+112 DHGVYLSTKAH

-138 ATELHKLGYSVT
+138 ATELHKLGYSIT
-150 KNYDQNL
+150 KNYAQNL
-157 INIIETYNLAQY
+157 INIIETYNLTQY
-169 DHPEQIPAEA
+169 DHPEQTPAEV
-179 ESQNSAVAEPTTPP
+179 EPQISAVTEPATSP
-193 AENHTTTEIQD
+193 AENNTTEIQETVILEQEVD
-204 IVEPQL
+204 TVETYFTEE
-210 DTLQE
+210 D
-215 PLSEPITN
+215 SE
-223 LPSEEVKTDSIE
+223 
-235 KDLKENLLEKPIA
+235 ENLLEKPIFA
-248 ADSQIAQ
+248 YSQIVQ
-255 KEEPKPIE
+255 KEKSKQAE
-263 EFSAAPVSEKA
+263 ELSVAPAPE
-274 ENSSA
+274 ETEETPA

-292 EQKLVRYPLSNRN
+292 EQKLVRYPLSDRN

-357 LEMKNRKS
+357 LEMKNRKC

-390 VILKNNGDSGYSL
+390 VILKNNGESGYSL
-403 NEEICISCR
+403 NEEICISCH

>member
-1 MKSKLFFFVNIF
+1 MKSTFFFLVNIF
-13 CIVFSLNAQNYDPVA
+13 CIIFSLNAQNYDPVA
-28 IKKYVE
+28 IKKYVD

-49 PASISLA
+49 PASITLA

-67 HLAKFANNHFSITCT
+67 HLAKFANNHFSITCAKT
-82 KNDIDNRYYQDNN
+82 DVDNRYHQDNN

-112 DHGVYLSTKTH
+112 DHGVYLSTKAH

-138 ATELHKLGYSVT
+138 ATELHKLGYSIT
-150 KNYDQNL
+150 KNYAQNL
-157 INIIETYNLAQY
+157 INIIETYNLTQY
-169 DHPEQIPAEA
+169 DHPEQTPAEV
-179 ESQNSAVAEPTTPP
+179 EPQISAVTEPATSP
-193 AENHTTTEIQD
+193 AENNTTEIQETVILEQEVD
-204 IVEPQL
+204 TVETYFTEE
-210 DTLQE
+210 D
-215 PLSEPITN
+215 SE
-223 LPSEEVKTDSIE
+223 
-235 KDLKENLLEKPIA
+235 ENLLEKPIFA
-248 ADSQIAQ
+248 YSQIVQ
-255 KEEPKPIE
+255 KEKSKQAE
-263 EFSAAPVSEKA
+263 ELSVASTSKKTEETP
-274 ENSSA
+274 A

-292 EQKLVRYPLSNRN
+292 EQKLVRYPLSDRN

-357 LEMKNRKS
+357 LEMKNRKC

-390 VILKNNGDSGYSL
+390 VILKNNGESGYSL
-403 NEEICISCR
+403 NEEICISCH

>member
-1 MKSKLFFFVNIF
+1 MKSTFFFLVNIF
-13 CIVFSLNAQNYDPVA
+13 CIIFSLNAQNYDPVA
-28 IKKYVE
+28 IKKYVD

-49 PASISLA
+49 PASITLA

-82 KNDIDNRYYQDNN
+82 KTDVDNRYHQDNN
-95 KQNLCFR
+95 MQNLCFR

-112 DHGVYLSTKTH
+112 DHGVYLSTKAH

-138 ATELHKLGYSVT
+138 ATELHKLGYSIT
-150 KNYDQNL
+150 KNYAQNL
-157 INIIETYNLAQY
+157 INIIETYNLTQY
-169 DHPEQIPAEA
+169 DHPEQTPAEVETQIA
-179 ESQNSAVAEPTTPP
+179 TVTEPTPSP
-193 AENHTTTEIQD
+193 AENNTTTEILETVILEQEVD
-204 IVEPQL
+204 TVETYFTEE
-210 DTLQE
+210 D
-215 PLSEPITN
+215 SE
-223 LPSEEVKTDSIE
+223 
-235 KDLKENLLEKPIA
+235 ENLLEKPIFSY
-248 ADSQIAQ
+248 SQIVQ
-255 KEEPKPIE
+255 KEKSKQAE
-263 EFSAAPVSEKA
+263 ELSVASTSKKTEETP
-274 ENSSA
+274 A

-292 EQKLVRYPLSNRN
+292 EQKLVRYPLSDRN

-342 VYDSETEIQAGEVVY
+342 VYDSETEIQTGEVVY
-357 LEMKNRKS
+357 LEMKNRKC

-390 VILKNNGDSGYSL
+390 VILKNNGESGYSL
-403 NEEICISCR
+403 NEEICISCH

>member
-1 MKSKLFFFVNIF
+1 MKPTFFLLVNII
-13 CIVFSLNAQNYDPVA
+13 CVVFSLNAQNYDPAA

-49 PASISLA
+49 PASITLA

-67 HLAKFANNHFSITCT
+67 HLAKFANNHFSITCAKT
-82 KNDIDNRYYQDNN
+82 DVDNRYHQDNN
-95 KQNLCFR
+95 MQNICFR

-138 ATELHKLGYSVT
+138 ATELHKLGYSIT
-150 KNYDQNL
+150 KNYAQNL
-157 INIIETYNLAQY
+157 INIIETYNLTQY
-169 DHPEQIPAEA
+169 DYPEQTPAGVETQIA
-179 ESQNSAVAEPTTPP
+179 TVTEPTPSP
-193 AENHTTTEIQD
+193 AENNTTTEIQE
-204 IVEPQL
+204 IVILEQEV
-210 DTLQE
+210 DTVE
-215 PLSEPITN
+215 TYFTEEDSE
-223 LPSEEVKTDSIE
+223 
-235 KDLKENLLEKPIA
+235 ENLLEKPIFA
-248 ADSQIAQ
+248 YSQIVQ
-255 KEEPKPIE
+255 KEKSKQAE
-263 EFSAAPVSEKA
+263 ELSVASTSKKTEETPT
-274 ENSSA
+274 

-287 SVNEA
+287 SVNEG
-292 EQKLVRYPLSNRN
+292 EQKLVRYPLSDRN
-305 VYEREGVKFIIAKA
+305 VYEREGIKFIIAKA

-342 VYDSETEIQAGEVVY
+342 VYDSETELQVGEVVY
-357 LEMKNRKS
+357 LEMKNRKC

-390 VILKNNGDSGYSL
+390 IILKNNGESGYSL
-403 NEEICISCR
+403 NEEICISCH

>member
-1 MKSKLFFFVNIF
+1 MKSTFFFLVNIF
-13 CIVFSLNAQNYDPVA
+13 CIIFSLNAQNYDPVA
-28 IKKYVE
+28 IKKYVD

-49 PASISLA
+49 PASITLA

-82 KNDIDNRYYQDNN
+82 KTDVDNRYHQDNN
-95 KQNLCFR
+95 MQNLCFR

-112 DHGVYLSTKTH
+112 DHGVYLSTKAH

-138 ATELHKLGYSVT
+138 ATELHKLGYSIT
-150 KNYDQNL
+150 KNYAQNL
-157 INIIETYNLAQY
+157 INIIETYNLTQY
-169 DHPEQIPAEA
+169 DHPEQTPAEV
-179 ESQNSAVAEPTTPP
+179 EPQISAVTEPATSP
-193 AENHTTTEIQD
+193 AENNTTTEILETVILEQEVD
-204 IVEPQL
+204 TVETYFTEE
-210 DTLQE
+210 D
-215 PLSEPITN
+215 SE
-223 LPSEEVKTDSIE
+223 
-235 KDLKENLLEKPIA
+235 ENLLEKPIFA
-248 ADSQIAQ
+248 YSQIVQ
-255 KEEPKPIE
+255 KEKSKQAE
-263 EFSAAPVSEKA
+263 ELSVASTSKKTEETP
-274 ENSSA
+274 A

-292 EQKLVRYPLSNRN
+292 EQKLVRYPLSDRN

-342 VYDSETEIQAGEVVY
+342 VYDSETEIQTGEVVY
-357 LEMKNRKS
+357 LEMKNRKC

-390 VILKNNGDSGYSL
+390 VILKNNGESGYSL
-403 NEEICISCR
+403 NEEICISCH

>member
-1 MKSKLFFFVNIF
+1 MKSTFFFLVNIF
-13 CIVFSLNAQNYDPVA
+13 CIIFSLNAQNYDPVA
-28 IKKYVE
+28 IKKYVD

-49 PASISLA
+49 PASITLA

-67 HLAKFANNHFSITCT
+67 HLAKFANNHFSITCAKT
-82 KNDIDNRYYQDNN
+82 DVDNRYHQDNN
-95 KQNLCFR
+95 MQNLCFR

-112 DHGVYLSTKTH
+112 DHGVYLSTKAH

-138 ATELHKLGYSVT
+138 ATELHKLGYSIT
-150 KNYDQNL
+150 KNYAQNL
-157 INIIETYNLAQY
+157 INIIETYNLTQY
-169 DHPEQIPAEA
+169 DHPEQTPAEV
-179 ESQNSAVAEPTTPP
+179 EPQISAVTEPATSP
-193 AENHTTTEIQD
+193 AENNTTEIQETVILEQEVD
-204 IVEPQL
+204 TVETYFTEE
-210 DTLQE
+210 D
-215 PLSEPITN
+215 SE
-223 LPSEEVKTDSIE
+223 
-235 KDLKENLLEKPIA
+235 ENLLEKPIFA
-248 ADSQIAQ
+248 YSQIVQ
-255 KEEPKPIE
+255 KEKSKQAE
-263 EFSAAPVSEKA
+263 ELSVASTSKKTEETP
-274 ENSSA
+274 A

-292 EQKLVRYPLSNRN
+292 EQKLVRYPLSDRN

-342 VYDSETEIQAGEVVY
+342 VYDSETEIQTGEVVY
-357 LEMKNRKS
+357 LEMKNRKC

-390 VILKNNGDSGYSL
+390 VILKNNGESGYSL
-403 NEEICISCR
+403 NEEICISCH

>member
-1 MKSKLFFFVNIF
+1 MKSTFFFLVNIF
-13 CIVFSLNAQNYDPVA
+13 CIIFSLNAQNYDPVA
-28 IKKYVE
+28 IKKYVD

-49 PASISLA
+49 PASITLA

-82 KNDIDNRYYQDNN
+82 KTDVDNRYHQDNN
-95 KQNLCFR
+95 MQNLCFR

-112 DHGVYLSTKTH
+112 DHGVYLSTKAH

-138 ATELHKLGYSVT
+138 ATELHKLGYSIT
-150 KNYDQNL
+150 KNYAQNL
-157 INIIETYNLAQY
+157 INIIETYNLTQY
-169 DHPEQIPAEA
+169 DHPEQTPAEV
-179 ESQNSAVAEPTTPP
+179 EPQISAVTEPATSP
-193 AENHTTTEIQD
+193 AENNTTTEILETVILEQEVD
-204 IVEPQL
+204 TVETYFTEE
-210 DTLQE
+210 D
-215 PLSEPITN
+215 SE
-223 LPSEEVKTDSIE
+223 
-235 KDLKENLLEKPIA
+235 ENLLEKPIFSY
-248 ADSQIAQ
+248 SQIVQ
-255 KEEPKPIE
+255 KEKSKQAE
-263 EFSAAPVSEKA
+263 ELSVASTSKKTEETP
-274 ENSSA
+274 A

-292 EQKLVRYPLSNRN
+292 EQKLVRYPLSDRN

-357 LEMKNRKS
+357 LEMKNRKC

-390 VILKNNGDSGYSL
+390 VILKNNGESGYSL
-403 NEEICISCR
+403 NEEICISCH

>member
-1 MKSKLFFFVNIF
+1 MKSTFFFLVNIF
-13 CIVFSLNAQNYDPVA
+13 CIIFSLNAQNYDPVA
-28 IKKYVE
+28 IKKYVD

-49 PASISLA
+49 PASITLA

-82 KNDIDNRYYQDNN
+82 KTDVDNRYHQDNN
-95 KQNLCFR
+95 MQNLCFR

-112 DHGVYLSTKTH
+112 DHGVYLSTKAH

-138 ATELHKLGYSVT
+138 ATELHKLGYSIT
-150 KNYDQNL
+150 KNYAQNL
-157 INIIETYNLAQY
+157 INIIETYNLTQY
-169 DHPEQIPAEA
+169 DHPEQTPAEV
-179 ESQNSAVAEPTTPP
+179 EPQISAVTEPATSP
-193 AENHTTTEIQD
+193 AENNTTTEILETVILEQEVD
-204 IVEPQL
+204 TVETYFTEE
-210 DTLQE
+210 D
-215 PLSEPITN
+215 SE
-223 LPSEEVKTDSIE
+223 
-235 KDLKENLLEKPIA
+235 ENLLEKPIFSY
-248 ADSQIAQ
+248 SQIVQ
-255 KEEPKPIE
+255 KEKSKQAE
-263 EFSAAPVSEKA
+263 ELSVASTSKKTEETP
-274 ENSSA
+274 A

-292 EQKLVRYPLSNRN
+292 EQKLVRYPLSDRN

-342 VYDSETEIQAGEVVY
+342 VYDSETEIQTGEVVY
-357 LEMKNRKS
+357 LEMKNRKC

-390 VILKNNGDSGYSL
+390 VILKNNGESGYSL
-403 NEEICISCR
+403 NEEICISCH

>member
-1 MKSKLFFFVNIF
+1 MKPTFFFLVNII
-13 CIVFSLNAQNYDPVA
+13 CVVFSLNAQNYDPAA

-49 PASISLA
+49 PASITLA

-67 HLAKFANNHFSITCT
+67 HLAKFANNHFSITCAKT
-82 KNDIDNRYYQDNN
+82 DVDNRYHQDNN
-95 KQNLCFR
+95 MQNICFR

-138 ATELHKLGYSVT
+138 ATELHKLGYSIT
-150 KNYDQNL
+150 KNYAQNL
-157 INIIETYNLAQY
+157 INIIETYNLTQY
-169 DHPEQIPAEA
+169 DYPEQTPAEVETQIA
-179 ESQNSAVAEPTTPP
+179 TVTEPTPSP
-193 AENHTTTEIQD
+193 AENNTTTEIQE
-204 IVEPQL
+204 IVILEQEV
-210 DTLQE
+210 DTVE
-215 PLSEPITN
+215 TYFTEED
-223 LPSEEVKTDSIE
+223 SEE
-235 KDLKENLLEKPIA
+235 NFLEKPIS
-248 ADSQIAQ
+248 ADSQIVQ
-255 KEEPKPIE
+255 KEKSKQAE
-263 EFSAAPVSEKA
+263 ELSVASTSKKTEETPS
-274 ENSSA
+274 

-287 SVNEA
+287 SVNEG
-292 EQKLVRYPLSNRN
+292 EQKLVRYPLSDRN
-305 VYEREGVKFIIAKA
+305 VYEREGIKFIIAKA

-342 VYDSETEIQAGEVVY
+342 VYDSETELQVGEVVY
-357 LEMKNRKS
+357 LEMKNRKC

-390 VILKNNGDSGYSL
+390 IILKNNGESGYSL
-403 NEEICISCR
+403 NEEICISCH

>member
-1 MKSKLFFFVNIF
+1 MKPTFFFLVNII
-13 CIVFSLNAQNYDPVA
+13 CVVFSLNAQNYDPAA

-49 PASISLA
+49 PASITLA

-67 HLAKFANNHFSITCT
+67 HLAKFANNHFSITCAKT
-82 KNDIDNRYYQDNN
+82 DVDNRYHQDNN
-95 KQNLCFR
+95 MQNICFR

-138 ATELHKLGYSVT
+138 ATELHKLGYSIT
-150 KNYDQNL
+150 KNYAQNL
-157 INIIETYNLAQY
+157 INIIETYNLTQY
-169 DHPEQIPAEA
+169 DYPEQTPAEVETQIA
-179 ESQNSAVAEPTTPP
+179 TVTEPTPSP
-193 AENHTTTEIQD
+193 AENNTTTEIQE
-204 IVEPQL
+204 IVILEQEV
-210 DTLQE
+210 DTVE
-215 PLSEPITN
+215 TYFTEEDSE
-223 LPSEEVKTDSIE
+223 
-235 KDLKENLLEKPIA
+235 ENLLEKPIS
-248 ADSQIAQ
+248 ADSQIVQ
-255 KEEPKPIE
+255 KEEPKQVE
-263 EFSAAPVSEKA
+263 ELSVASTSKKTEETPT
-274 ENSSA
+274 

-287 SVNEA
+287 SVNEG
-292 EQKLVRYPLSNRN
+292 EQKLVRYPLSDRN
-305 VYEREGVKFIIAKA
+305 VYEREGIKFIIAKA

-342 VYDSETEIQAGEVVY
+342 VYDSETELQVGEVVY
-357 LEMKNRKS
+357 LEMKNRKC

-390 VILKNNGDSGYSL
+390 IILKNNGESGYSL
-403 NEEICISCR
+403 NEEICISCH

>member
-1 MKSKLFFFVNIF
+1 MKSTFFFLVNIF
-13 CIVFSLNAQNYDPVA
+13 CIIFSLNAQNYDPVA
-28 IKKYVE
+28 IKKYVD

-49 PASISLA
+49 PASITLA

-67 HLAKFANNHFSITCT
+67 HLAKFANNHFSITCAKT
-82 KNDIDNRYYQDNN
+82 DVDNRYHQDNN
-95 KQNLCFR
+95 MQNLCFR

-112 DHGVYLSTKTH
+112 DHGVYLSTKAH

-138 ATELHKLGYSVT
+138 ATELHKLGYSIT
-150 KNYDQNL
+150 KNYAQNL
-157 INIIETYNLAQY
+157 INIIETYNLTQY
-169 DHPEQIPAEA
+169 DHPEQTPAEVETQIA
-179 ESQNSAVAEPTTPP
+179 TVTEPTPSP
-193 AENHTTTEIQD
+193 AENNTTTEILETVILEQEVD
-204 IVEPQL
+204 TVETYFTEE
-210 DTLQE
+210 D
-215 PLSEPITN
+215 SE
-223 LPSEEVKTDSIE
+223 
-235 KDLKENLLEKPIA
+235 ENLLEKPIFA
-248 ADSQIAQ
+248 YSQIVQ
-255 KEEPKPIE
+255 KEKSKQAE
-263 EFSAAPVSEKA
+263 ELSVAPAPEKT
-274 ENSSA
+274 EETPA

-292 EQKLVRYPLSNRN
+292 EQKLVRYPLSDRN

-342 VYDSETEIQAGEVVY
+342 VYDSETEIQTGEVVY
-357 LEMKNRKS
+357 LEMKNRKC

-390 VILKNNGDSGYSL
+390 VILKNNGESGYSL
-403 NEEICISCR
+403 NEEICISCH

>member
-1 MKSKLFFFVNIF
+1 MKSTFFFLVNIF
-13 CIVFSLNAQNYDPVA
+13 CIIFSLNAQNYDPVA
-28 IKKYVE
+28 IKKYVD

-49 PASISLA
+49 PASITLA

-82 KNDIDNRYYQDNN
+82 KTDVDNRYHQDNN
-95 KQNLCFR
+95 MQNLCFR

-112 DHGVYLSTKTH
+112 DHGVYLSTKAH

-138 ATELHKLGYSVT
+138 ATELHKLGYSIT
-150 KNYDQNL
+150 KNYAQNL
-157 INIIETYNLAQY
+157 INIIETYNLTQY
-169 DHPEQIPAEA
+169 DHPEQTPAEV
-179 ESQNSAVAEPTTPP
+179 EPQISAVTEPATSP
-193 AENHTTTEIQD
+193 AENNTTTEILETVILEQEVD
-204 IVEPQL
+204 TVETYFTEE
-210 DTLQE
+210 D
-215 PLSEPITN
+215 SE
-223 LPSEEVKTDSIE
+223 
-235 KDLKENLLEKPIA
+235 ENLLEKPIFSY
-248 ADSQIAQ
+248 SQIVQ
-255 KEEPKPIE
+255 KEKSKQAE
-263 EFSAAPVSEKA
+263 ELSVASTSKKTEETP
-274 ENSSA
+274 A

-292 EQKLVRYPLSNRN
+292 EQKLVRYPLSDRN

-331 FTENRLREYND
+331 FTGNRLREYND

-357 LEMKNRKS
+357 LEMKNRKC

-390 VILKNNGDSGYSL
+390 VILKNNGESGYSL
-403 NEEICISCR
+403 NEEICISCH